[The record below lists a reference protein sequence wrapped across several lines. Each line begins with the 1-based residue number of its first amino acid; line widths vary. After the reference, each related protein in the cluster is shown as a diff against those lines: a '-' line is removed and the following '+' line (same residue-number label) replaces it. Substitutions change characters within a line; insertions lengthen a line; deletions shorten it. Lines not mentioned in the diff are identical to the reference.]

1 MRAKLRQSAANQ
13 FVARGTT
20 GRMLTRTKLSV
31 AIAAVL
37 SGTAA
42 VHGEPAAP
50 AATAA
55 SPSDTTLQEIT
66 VTSRKR
72 IENLQDVPQS
82 IDVFTSKD
90 LQNLAISQFEDYA
103 TKTPSVTFI
112 SIGPGTQMFYMRGV
126 SDGSNPNVSNTSST
140 GFLSTTCR

>member
-1 MRAKLRQSAANQ
+1 MRAKLRQGAANP

-20 GRMLTRTKLSV
+20 GRMFARTKLNV
-31 AIAAVL
+31 AI
-37 SGTAA
+37 AA

-50 AATAA
+50 AATAPA

-103 TKTPSVTFI
+103 TKPPSVTFI